1 MIYWRF
7 VIIVMMTMIIIV
19 IVLILNIFFRVAPRY
34 IHSSLPSNPLDIFA
48 FPNSTISLL
57 PFLRLMINSL
67 SRNQLARGC
76 VKIKVNLKKR
86 QNTLF

>member
-1 MIYWRF
+1 MAICNNSNDDDDNSSNSVNTEYF
-7 VIIVMMTMIIIV
+7 Y
-19 IVLILNIFFRVAPRY
+19 RVAPRY

-57 PFLRLMINSL
+57 PFLRLIINSL